1 MHLYSCI
8 WISISFLHSQV
19 KVTESKLVTHR
30 WALQLG
36 WERDISKQQHCCGHI
51 HGQRL
56 APCSWAQTPVTR
68 SNKKLWFYNGAE
80 LSPKINSNFYIY
92 FLKHRISKKKKKRKN
107 KLWLPVTE
115 CRVNWCKSHCLHS
128 RCGCGGHWYHPQTQ
142 EYLAAMDTRPKPRT
156 TTTPSKL
163 QILHIND
170 RYFLNSASLLI
181 KTN

>member
-8 WISISFLHSQV
+8 WISISFLYSQV

-92 FLKHRISKKKKKRKN
+92 FLKHRISKKRKKEKKA
-107 KLWLPVTE
+107 LVTCDWVSSE
-115 CRVNWCKSHCLHS
+115 LMQEPLFTFQMRMWRSLVPPPDA
-128 RCGCGGHWYHPQTQ
+128 RIFGCHGHQ
-142 EYLAAMDTRPKPRT
+142 AKA
-156 TTTPSKL
+156 
-163 QILHIND
+163 
-170 RYFLNSASLLI
+170 
-181 KTN
+181 